1 MRTEI
6 RTDPHRPAAPRSF
19 AVTEGDDRAPAR
31 AMLRAVGMGD
41 DDLAKP
47 QVAIASTWSEVTPC
61 NLTLR
66 DVAAEAKVGVRDASG
81 YPLEFGTISVSD
93 VISMGHEGMRASLV
107 S

>member
-1 MRTEI
+1 MSTEI
-6 RTDPHRPAAPRSF
+6 RTDPRRPRGF

-41 DDLAKP
+41 ADLAKP

-66 DVAAEAKVGVRDASG
+66 DVAAEA
-81 YPLEFGTISVSD
+81 
-93 VISMGHEGMRASLV
+93 EGRRRP
-107 S
+107 